1 MRFGKWA
8 RSRKKR
14 RNAPR
19 IEGVSGEID
28 AIQAALVRRGL
39 PESLSGMLANRALSH
54 LTSLNPASRE
64 AYLDGLSM
72 AFELQDSAGA
82 ELARNLQGLREVER
96 IMGAFSGELGKLDEV
111 VGVLNTYV
119 HRLKTSREEEDD
131 RLLN

>member
-14 RNAPR
+14 RDAPG
-19 IEGVSGEID
+19 IEGVSGEIE

-39 PESLSGMLANRALSH
+39 PDSLSGMLANRALSH
-54 LTSLNPASRE
+54 LASLNPTCRE

-72 AFELQDSAGA
+72 AFELQDSAGT